1 MLFDGNS
8 VYSKKM
14 WVGRITPSRRLPPPP
29 PPPPPPLLSSQPP
42 RDSYPSWK
50 NIFAAIEKIAFIIV
64 T

>member
-14 WVGRITPSRRLPPPP
+14 WVGKIPPSRRLPPTA
-29 PPPPPPLLSSQPP
+29 PPPLLSSQPP

>member
-1 MLFDGNS
+1 
-8 VYSKKM
+8 M
-14 WVGRITPSRRLPPPP
+14 WVGKIPPSRRLPPPA
-29 PPPPPPLLSSQPP
+29 PPPLLSSQPP

>member
-14 WVGRITPSRRLPPPP
+14 WVGRIPPSRHLRLPPPP
-29 PPPPPPLLSSQPP
+29 LHSPPPRNNS
-42 RDSYPSWK
+42 PSWI
-50 NIFAAIEKIAFIIV
+50 NTFAAIEQIAFIIG